1 MLLQAAPGHWAE
13 QPQLRARDTVA
24 YSQGALVGIR
34 CHTIGSHDTLP
45 GKREARMGRGIAPQ
59 TGLGEITRAI
69 SCRGMVETELD
80 RLIQRADTADPQAV
94 DTLFTLLYGELHCLA
109 ESALRRGGGSFTL
122 SPTTLLHEAYLNMAG
137 RDDVTFPD
145 RARFLAYASR
155 AMRGLVIDFAR
166 RRQAEKRGRHLEIT
180 LPGEEPVSG
189 EVLRT
194 SEELTRL
201 GDALGELA
209 AIAPALAEVV
219 DLHFFCG
226 FSFAE
231 IAALRRVSERT
242 VQREWRKARLL
253 LHHTLLG

>member
-1 MLLQAAPGHWAE
+1 MEPG
-13 QPQLRARDTVA
+13 RDYAR
-24 YSQGALVGIR
+24 
-34 CHTIGSHDTLP
+34 
-45 GKREARMGRGIAPQ
+45 RMYRGI
-59 TGLGEITRAI
+59 
-69 SCRGMVETELD
+69 VEPKLD
-80 RLIQRADTADPQAV
+80 ILLEKADKADPQAV
-94 DTLFTLLYGELHCLA
+94 DALFALLYAELHRLA
-109 ESALRRGGGSFTL
+109 EVALRRGGGSFTL

-137 RDDVTFPD
+137 RDDVAFPD

-180 LPGEEPVSG
+180 LPGDEPVSG
-189 EVLRT
+189 ETLRT

-209 AIAPALAEVV
+209 TIAPELSQVV

-231 IAALRRVSERT
+231 IATLRRVSERT

-253 LHHTLLG
+253 LHHTLLGDT